1 MQRKPLTKFN
11 IHLWKKKDPPESR
24 PRRNIPQHNK
34 SHIWQTHSKHYPQW
48 WKIESISSNSMFYF
62 EVFAQKIAHIYWVV
76 CFLLTY
82 KNSQYTLDEQMFWS
96 WWSPIYQFLFNGYF
110 CEFKIVAPSPPKK
123 NFEVIFTTYS
133 QKWEQDFFF
142 KFPDSEVF
150 SNQCS
155 INLWR
160 NTTKKNFSKIRIQW
174 FFSPS
179 NEIKRRQAPFKTV
192 TNSNDSKVSCIE
204 LL

>member
-1 MQRKPLTKFN
+1 MYLCLENTHPRFQDWWGTTAAGYSQTVQN
-11 IHLWKKKDPPESR
+11 KK
-24 PRRNIPQHNK
+24 
-34 SHIWQTHSKHYPQW
+34 
-48 WKIESISSNSMFYF
+48 
-62 EVFAQKIAHIYWVV
+62 VL
-76 CFLLTY
+76 C
-82 KNSQYTLDEQMFWS
+82 
-96 WWSPIYQFLFNGYF
+96 PILAIF

-179 NEIKRRQAPFKTV
+179 IEIKRGQAPFKTV
-192 TNSNDSKVSCIE
+192 TNSNNSEVSCIE